1 MFGLTLSALEYPVLK
16 CCFAA
21 SPSACSAPAASD
33 APGTLTA
40 TKGSVFS
47 LFGGGRIAIIFSVGR
62 PVFST
67 VKKKKS
73 VFFLLVIFSTSQAEP
88 KGVSKERP
96 GTSLPLRARRPSG
109 HTGPLVP
116 QRDGN
121 EDSSCPRAQSQR
133 PNARSCSRNPKE
145 GGYT

>member
-1 MFGLTLSALEYPVLK
+1 MLLCSFSQCLLGSGCQRCTWDFNSNKGICFLSLRGWK
-16 CCFAA
+16 NCNN
-21 SPSACSAPAASD
+21 
-33 APGTLTA
+33 
-40 TKGSVFS
+40 
-47 LFGGGRIAIIFSVGR
+47 IFSWKAC
-62 PVFST
+62 FFHCEK
-67 VKKKKS
+67 KKKKS

-88 KGVSKERP
+88 RGVSKERP

-116 QRDGN
+116 QRDGK

-133 PNARSCSRNPKE
+133 PNARSCSRDPKE